1 MFLKKFIFILIILLF
16 YQTQS
21 YSKSISLNNFNSN
34 DLSNYFSGI
43 VAFENK
49 DNNLALD
56 FFDSSKILSNTHDP
70 YLEKY
75 IFSLV
80 LENKV
85 FQAINQIKKNIGQDN
100 SNFFDAHLLLIL
112 DSLKKN
118 DLISS
123 FI

>member
-1 MFLKKFIFILIILLF
+1 M
-16 YQTQS
+16 
-21 YSKSISLNNFNSN
+21 NNFNSN

-43 VAFENK
+43 VASENK

-85 FQAINQIKKNIGQDN
+85 FQAINQIKNIGQDN

-118 DLISS
+118 DLNNAYAHLKK
-123 FI
+123 FKGPPK